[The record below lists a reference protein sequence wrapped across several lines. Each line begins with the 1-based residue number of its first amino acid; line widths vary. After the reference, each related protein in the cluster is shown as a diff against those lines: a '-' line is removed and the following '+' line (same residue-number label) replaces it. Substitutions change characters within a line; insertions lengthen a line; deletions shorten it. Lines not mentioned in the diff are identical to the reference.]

1 MKLLK
6 KIRWAMTQSKLE
18 ENLRRYCA
26 IEYRPADQ
34 SWALCAAMQK
44 HKSAYFGDK

>member
-1 MKLLK
+1 MKILK
-6 KIRWAMTQSKLE
+6 QISWVLGRSKLE
-18 ENLRRYCA
+18 QNLARYCS

-34 SWALCAAMQK
+34 SWALRNAMQK